1 MALNLI
7 NHPPQADAV
16 LKKINRNY
24 LKEVEYVQEQGVDLV
39 LKRSVHVVREH
50 LKPNRNAAIE
60 RKMLL
65 WDSF

>member
-24 LKEVEYVQEQGVDLV
+24 LKEVDYVQEQGVDLV
-39 LKRSVHVVREH
+39 LKRSPPE
-50 LKPNRNAAIE
+50 ADE
-60 RKMLL
+60 LL
-65 WDSF
+65 FKTESQRSY